1 MIKGPITFD
10 RMARWI
16 LIAAA
21 VVAVIFV
28 ISYLSHVLLPFFAAL
43 VFAYLLYPLV
53 KFIQYR
59 MKVKIRVLSV
69 VLAMIVGISI
79 FAGILYLIIPPMI
92 EEFSRFTTLATRYLY
107 HVTKI
112 NNFPE
117 TVKVWIEQNSPQIEE
132 FLKSEK
138 FSATVK
144 DTAPTLFNVMG
155 QSVHMILNI
164 VKSFITLLYLF
175 FILLDYEYLSKNWI
189 KIFPKDSRPFWN
201 ELMDDVEK
209 ALSNYIRGQ
218 GTCAMI
224 MGILFCIG
232 FSIIDF
238 PMAIGLG
245 VMIGIMDLVPYLHG
259 FGLIPAALLAG
270 LKSAETGQSYFVVFG
285 MVLAI
290 FGIVQIIMDAIVVP
304 KVMGK
309 HMGLN
314 PTILLLS
321 LSVWGTLLGFIGLII
336 ALPATT
342 LIMAYWRRYVTKDSE
357 EVTGER

>member
-1 MIKGPITFD
+1 
-10 RMARWI
+10 
-16 LIAAA
+16 
-21 VVAVIFV
+21 
-28 ISYLSHVLLPFFAAL
+28 
-43 VFAYLLYPLV
+43 
-53 KFIQYR
+53 
-59 MKVKIRVLSV
+59 
-69 VLAMIVGISI
+69 
-79 FAGILYLIIPPMI
+79 MI
-92 EEFSRFTTLATRYLY
+92 EEFSRFTTLATRYLH

-117 TVKVWIEQNSPQIEE
+117 TAKVWIEQNSPQIED

-245 VMIGIMDLVPYLHG
+245 VLIGIMDLVPYLHG

-342 LIMAYWRRYVTKDSE
+342 LIMAYCRRYVTKE
-357 EVTGER
+357 EQGNG

>member
-21 VVAVIFV
+21 VVVSIFV
-28 ISYLSHVLLPFFAAL
+28 LSYLSNVLLPFFAAL

-92 EEFSRFTTLATRYLY
+92 EEFSRFTTLATRYLH

-117 TVKVWIEQNSPQIEE
+117 TAKVWIEQNSPQIEE
-132 FLKSEK
+132 FLTSEK
-138 FSATVK
+138 FSSTVK
-144 DTAPTLFNVMG
+144 DTAPTFFNVMG

-164 VKSFITLLYLF
+164 VKSLITLLYLF

-224 MGILFCIG
+224 MSILFCIG

-290 FGIVQIIMDAIVVP
+290 FGIVQVIMDAIVVP

-321 LSVWGTLLGFIGLII
+321 LSVWGSLLGFIGLII

-342 LIMAYWRRYVTKDSE
+342 LLMAYWRRYVTKES
-357 EVTGER
+357 

>member
-10 RMARWI
+10 RMSRWV

-21 VVAVIFV
+21 VVATIFV
-28 ISYLSHVLLPFFAAL
+28 LSYLSNVLLPFFAAL

-69 VLAMIVGISI
+69 VLAMIVGLSI

-92 EEFSRFTTLATRYLY
+92 EEFSRFTTLATRYLH

-117 TVKVWIEQNSPQIEE
+117 TAKVW
-132 FLKSEK
+132 L
-138 FSATVK
+138 V
-144 DTAPTLFNVMG
+144 
-155 QSVHMILNI
+155 
-164 VKSFITLLYLF
+164 ITLLYLF

-342 LIMAYWRRYVTKDSE
+342 LLIAYWRRYVTKE
-357 EVTGER
+357 EQDNG

>member
-10 RMARWI
+10 RMARWV

-21 VVAVIFV
+21 VVATIF
-28 ISYLSHVLLPFFAAL
+28 ILSYLSNVLLPFFAAL

-69 VLAMIVGISI
+69 VLAMIVGLSI

-92 EEFSRFTTLATRYLY
+92 EEFSRFTTLATRYLH

-117 TVKVWIEQNSPQIEE
+117 TAKVWLEQNSPHIEE
-132 FLKSEK
+132 FLTSEK
-138 FSATVK
+138 FSSTVK

-224 MGILFCIG
+224 MAILFCIG

-342 LIMAYWRRYVTKDSE
+342 LIMAYWRRYVTKES
-357 EVTGER
+357 

>member
-21 VVAVIFV
+21 VVASIFV
-28 ISYLSHVLLPFFAAL
+28 LSYLSNVLLPFFAAL

-92 EEFSRFTTLATRYLY
+92 EEFSRFTTLATRYLH

-117 TVKVWIEQNSPQIEE
+117 TAKVWIEQNSPQIEE
-132 FLKSEK
+132 FLTSEK
-138 FSATVK
+138 FSSTVK
-144 DTAPTLFNVMG
+144 DTAPTFFNVMG

-164 VKSFITLLYLF
+164 VKSLITLLYLF

-224 MGILFCIG
+224 MSILCIG

-290 FGIVQIIMDAIVVP
+290 FGIVQVIMDAIVVP

-321 LSVWGTLLGFIGLII
+321 LSVWGSLLGFIGLII

-342 LIMAYWRRYVTKDSE
+342 LLMAYWRRYVTKES
-357 EVTGER
+357 